1 MKRPKGNGRR
11 GSRRVAPSGQLAR
24 QAGQTLTTHNVGA
37 LPLLN
42 RVLERM
48 RLAECLQEYL
58 PPEDGRT
65 KIPTARVLLILV
77 RNLLVS
83 REPLYGVG
91 EWAAG
96 QAPDLLGLSPEQISG
111 LNDDRCGRAVDKL
124 FACDQPS
131 LVLALVA
138 YVVRVFAVALDELHN
153 DGTSVSVYGAYRAA
167 THQRHERGR
176 VTPAV
181 TFGHSKNHRPDLK
194 QLIYTLTVTA
204 DGAVP
209 VHFTVGSGN
218 LTDDQTHRDTWD
230 LLAELVGRPDFLYVA
245 DSKLAT
251 TENMGHITRRGGR
264 FLSVLPR
271 TRSEDGQFRERI
283 RHGEVTWKVL
293 HEKRDD
299 EGKLVD
305 RYSVCPEAQQTADGY
320 RLVWYH
326 STRKAE
332 LDQLARSR
340 RLERTLSGLH
350 DLQGR
355 LGSPRTRYRDR
366 AKVAEAVEKIL
377 RDCQAESWIVPRIEE
392 KQEETFRQ
400 ARRGRPS
407 ANTPFRREVRTR
419 FSLAWDIDYAR
430 MAEERLTDGMFP
442 LVTNDRALSELELLL
457 AYKRQPQIEKR
468 FAQLKTDY
476 EVAPVYL
483 KEARRIQALL
493 CVYFL
498 AQLVQALLERE
509 LRRAMEREKLD
520 SLPLYPEGRPCRCPT
535 TRKLIDLFEP
545 VQRHTLT
552 VRGQNST
559 TFVTELT
566 PLHRRILK
574 LLGTPANTYGQ

>member
-1 MKRPKGNGRR
+1 MKKAKRCKRD
-11 GSRRVAPSGQLAR
+11 GSRRATPSGELAR

-42 RVLERM
+42 RIIERM
-48 RLAECLQEYL
+48 KLEEFLQEYL

-65 KIPTARVLLILV
+65 KIPTARAVLVLV

-91 EWAAG
+91 EWAAR
-96 QAPDLLGLSPEQISG
+96 QAPNLLGLSPEQVAK

-138 YVVRVFAVALDELHN
+138 HTVREFAVALDELHN
-153 DGTSVSVYGAYRAA
+153 DGTSVSVYGAYEAA
-167 THQRHERGR
+167 ARERRQRGR

-181 TFGHSKNHRPDLK
+181 TFGHSKDHRPDLK

-209 VHFTVGSGN
+209 VHFSVGSGN
-218 LTDDQTHRDTWD
+218 VTDDQTHRDTWD
-230 LLAELVGRPDFLYVA
+230 LLVELVGGPDFLYVA

-251 TENMGHITRRGGR
+251 AENMGHIARRGGR

-271 TRSEDGQFRERI
+271 TRSEDGQFRERV
-283 RHGEVTWKVL
+283 RHGEVTWKVI
-293 HEKRDD
+293 HEKQDD
-299 EGKLVD
+299 EGKVVD
-305 RYSVCPEAQQTADGY
+305 RYSVCPEVQQSTDGY
-320 RLVWYH
+320 RLMWYH

-332 LDQLARSR
+332 LDQTARSR
-340 RLERTLSGLH
+340 RLERALSGLH

-355 LGSPRTRYRDR
+355 LASARTRYRDR

-377 RDCQAESWIVPRIEE
+377 ADCQVESWVLPRIEE
-392 KQEETFRQ
+392 EEEETFRQ
-400 ARRGRPS
+400 TRPGRPS
-407 ANTPFRREVRTR
+407 PKTPFRREVRKR

-430 MAEERLTDGMFP
+430 MAEERLTDGIFP
-442 LVTNDRALSELELLL
+442 LVTNDRGLSESELLL
-457 AYKRQPQIEKR
+457 AYKRQPHIEKR

-483 KEARRIQALL
+483 KEARRIQGLL

-509 LRRAMEREKLD
+509 LRRAMQREALD
-520 SLPLYPEGRPCRCPT
+520 SLPLYPEGRPCRFPT

-552 VRGQNST
+552 ARGQEPT

-566 PLHRRILK
+566 PLQRRILK
-574 LLGTPANTYGQ
+574 LLGIPTSTYGQ

>member
-1 MKRPKGNGRR
+1 MKQPKRSGRR
-11 GSRRVAPSGQLAR
+11 GSRRAVSSGEVAR
-24 QAGQTLTTHNVGA
+24 QTGQTLTTHNVGA

-42 RVLERM
+42 RILKRMKLEQF
-48 RLAECLQEYL
+48 LQEYL
-58 PPEDGRT
+58 PPEDGRM
-65 KIPTARVLLILV
+65 KIPTARVLLVLV

-91 EWAAG
+91 EWAAR
-96 QAPDLLGLSPEQISG
+96 QAPDLLGLSPEQVAG
-111 LNDDRCGRAVDKL
+111 LNDDRCGRAIDKL

-131 LVLALVA
+131 LVLALLA
-138 YVVRVFAVALDELHN
+138 HTVRVFAVALDELHN
-153 DGTSVSVYGAYRAA
+153 DGTSVSVYGAYRTAA
-167 THQRHERGR
+167 RERRERGR

-181 TFGHSKNHRPDLK
+181 TFGHSKAHRPDLK

-209 VHFTVGSGN
+209 VYFTVGSGN

-230 LLAELVGRPDFLYVA
+230 LLVKLVGRPDFLYVA

-251 TENMGHITRRGGR
+251 AENMGHIARRGGR

-271 TRSEDGQFRERI
+271 TRSEDGQFRERV
-283 RHGEVTWKVL
+283 RHGEVTWNIV
-293 HEKRDD
+293 HEKHDD
-299 EGKLVD
+299 QGKLVD
-305 RYSVCPEAQQTADGY
+305 RYSACPEAQQTADGY

-332 LDQLARSR
+332 LDQAARSR

-355 LGSPRTRYRDR
+355 LASPRTRYRDR

-377 RDCQAESWIVPRIEE
+377 HDCQVESWILPRIEE
-392 KQEETFRQ
+392 EEEATFRQ

-407 ANTPFRREVRTR
+407 ADTPFRREVRRR

-430 MAEERLTDGMFP
+430 MAEEQLTDGIFP
-442 LVTNDRALSELELLL
+442 LVTNDRGLAEMELLL
-457 AYKRQPQIEKR
+457 AYKRQPPIEKR

-483 KEARRIQALL
+483 KEASRIQALL

-509 LRRAMEREKLD
+509 LRRAMEREELD
-520 SLPLYPEGRPCRCPT
+520 SLPLYPEGRPCRRPT

-552 VRGQNST
+552 VRGQEST
-559 TFVTELT
+559 TFVTTLT
-566 PLHRRILK
+566 PLQRQILK
-574 LLGTPANTYGQ
+574 LLGIPANTYGQ

>member
-1 MKRPKGNGRR
+1 M
-11 GSRRVAPSGQLAR
+11 
-24 QAGQTLTTHNVGA
+24 LTTHNVGA

-42 RVLERM
+42 RILKRM
-48 RLAECLQEYL
+48 KLDEFLQEYL

-65 KIPTARVLLILV
+65 KVPTARVLLVMV

-83 REPLYGVG
+83 REPFYGVG
-91 EWAAG
+91 EWAAR
-96 QAPDLLGLSPEQISG
+96 QAPDLLGLSPEQVAG
-111 LNDDRCGRAVDKL
+111 LNDDRCGRAADKL

-131 LVLALVA
+131 LILAAVA
-138 YVVRVFAVALDELHN
+138 YAARDFAVNLDELHN
-153 DGTSVSVYGAYRAA
+153 DGTSVSVYGAYQAA
-167 THQRHERGR
+167 ARERRERGR

-181 TFGHSKNHRPDLK
+181 TFGHSKDHRPDLK
-194 QLIYTLTVTA
+194 QLMYALTVTA

-209 VHFTVGSGN
+209 VHFSVGSGN
-218 LTDDQTHRDTWD
+218 LTDDQTHQDTWD
-230 LLAELVGRPDFLYVA
+230 LLVEMVGRPDFLYVA

-251 TENMGHITRRGGR
+251 ADNMGHIARRGGR

-271 TRSEDGQFRERI
+271 TRGEDAQFRERV
-283 RHGEVTWKVL
+283 RHDEVRWNVI
-293 HEKRDD
+293 HEKHDE

-305 RYSVCPEAQQTADGY
+305 RYSICPEAQQTADGY

-332 LDQLARSR
+332 LDQLTRSR
-340 RLERTLSGLH
+340 RLQRALRALH
-350 DLQGR
+350 DLQRR
-355 LGSPRTRYRDR
+355 LASPRTRYRDR
-366 AKVAEAVEKIL
+366 AKVAEAVEKML
-377 RDCQAESWIVPRIEE
+377 GESQAELWIVPRIEE
-392 KQEETFRQ
+392 EQEETFRQ

-407 ANTPFRREVRTR
+407 AHTPFRREVRTR

-430 MAEERLTDGMFP
+430 MAEEGLTDGVFP
-442 LVTNDRALSELELLL
+442 LVTNDRNLSELELLL
-457 AYKRQPQIEKR
+457 AYKRQPQVEKR

-509 LRRAMEREKLD
+509 LRQAMEREKLH
-520 SLPLYPEGRPCRCPT
+520 SLPLYPEARPCRRPT

-545 VQRHTLT
+545 VQRHTLI
-552 VRGQNST
+552 VRGQTPT

-566 PLHRRILK
+566 SLQRRILK
-574 LLGTPANTYGQ
+574 LLNIPANTYGR

>member
-1 MKRPKGNGRR
+1 MKQPERKARR
-11 GSRRVAPSGQLAR
+11 GSRRAVGSGEVAR
-24 QAGQTLTTHNVGA
+24 QAGQTLATHNVGA

-42 RVLERM
+42 RILQRMKLE
-48 RLAECLQEYL
+48 EFLQEYL

-65 KIPTARVLLILV
+65 KVPTARVLSMLV

-91 EWAAG
+91 EWAAR
-96 QAPDLLGLSPEQISG
+96 QAPDLLGLSPEQVAG

-138 YVVRVFAVALDELHN
+138 HTVREFAVGLDELHN
-153 DGTSVSVYGAYRAA
+153 DGTSVSVYGAYQAA
-167 THQRHERGR
+167 ARERRQRGR

-181 TFGHSKNHRPDLK
+181 TFGHSKDHRPDLK
-194 QLIYTLTVTA
+194 QLIYILTVAA

-209 VHFTVGSGN
+209 VHFSVGSGN
-218 LTDDQTHRDTWD
+218 LTDDQTHRDTWN
-230 LLAELVGRPDFLYVA
+230 LLVQLVGRPDFLYVA

-251 TENMGHITRRGGR
+251 AENMGHIARRGGR

-271 TRSEDGQFRERI
+271 TRSEDGRFRERV
-283 RHGEVTWKVL
+283 RHGEVTWKVI
-293 HEKRDD
+293 HKKHDD

-305 RYSVCPEAQQTADGY
+305 RYSVCSEAQQTADGY

-332 LDQLARSR
+332 LDQMARSR
-340 RLERTLSGLH
+340 RLERALRGLH

-355 LGSPRTRYRDR
+355 LASPRTRYRER
-366 AKVAEAVEKIL
+366 GKVAEAVEKIL
-377 RDCQAESWIVPRIEE
+377 ADCQVEAWVLPRIEE
-392 KQEETFRQ
+392 EQEETFRQ

-407 ANTPFRREVRTR
+407 ADTPFHRQLRRR
-419 FSLAWDIDYAR
+419 FSLAWDIDYQR
-430 MAEERLTDGMFP
+430 MAEEGLSDGVFP
-442 LVTNDRALSELELLL
+442 LVTNDRELSELELLL
-457 AYKRQPQIEKR
+457 AYKRQPQVEKR

-483 KEARRIQALL
+483 KEARRIQGLL
-493 CVYFL
+493 CVHFL

-509 LRRAMEREKLD
+509 LRRAMEREQLD
-520 SLPLYPEGRPCRCPT
+520 SLPLYPEDRPCRRPT

-545 VQRHTLT
+545 VQRHALT
-552 VRGQNST
+552 VRGQAPT
-559 TFVTELT
+559 TFVTEFT
-566 PLHRRILK
+566 PLQRHILK
-574 LLGTPANTYGQ
+574 LLGLPANTYGQ

>member
-1 MKRPKGNGRR
+1 MV
-11 GSRRVAPSGQLAR
+11 SV
-24 QAGQTLTTHNVGA
+24 
-37 LPLLN
+37 
-42 RVLERM
+42 
-48 RLAECLQEYL
+48 
-58 PPEDGRT
+58 
-65 KIPTARVLLILV
+65 LV

-91 EWAAG
+91 EWAAR
-96 QAPDLLGLSPEQISG
+96 QAPDLLGLSPEQMAG

-138 YVVRVFAVALDELHN
+138 HTVREFAVALDELHN
-153 DGTSVSVYGAYRAA
+153 DGTSVSVYGAYEAA
-167 THQRHERGR
+167 ARERRERGR

-181 TFGHSKNHRPDLK
+181 TFGHSKARRPDLK
-194 QLIYTLTVTA
+194 QLVYVLTVAA

-209 VHFTVGSGN
+209 VHFSVGSGN

-230 LLAELVGRPDFLYVA
+230 LLVELVGRPDFLYVA

-251 TENMGHITRRGGR
+251 AENMGHIARRGGR

-271 TRSEDGQFRERI
+271 TRSEDGQFRERV
-283 RHGEVTWKVL
+283 RHDEVTWKVI
-293 HEKRDD
+293 HKKHDD

-305 RYSVCPEAQQTADGY
+305 RYSVCSEAQQTADGY

-340 RLERTLSGLH
+340 RLERARRGQH
-350 DLQGR
+350 DHPGR
-355 LGSPRTRYRDR
+355 LATPRTRDR
-366 AKVAEAVEKIL
+366 ERGKVAEAVEKIL
-377 RDCQAESWIVPRIEE
+377 GDCQVEAWVLPRIEE
-392 KQEETFRQ
+392 EQEETFRQ

-407 ANTPFRREVRTR
+407 ADTPFRRQVRRR
-419 FSLAWDIDYAR
+419 FSLAWDIDYGR
-430 MAEERLTDGMFP
+430 MAEEGLTDGVFP
-442 LVTNDRALSELELLL
+442 LVTNDRDLSELELLL
-457 AYKRQPQIEKR
+457 AYKRQPQVEKR

-509 LRRAMEREKLD
+509 LRRAMEREELD

-552 VRGQNST
+552 TPTQNPT
-559 TFVTELT
+559 TFITELT
-566 PLHRRILK
+566 PLQRRILK
-574 LLGTPANTYGQ
+574 LLGLPVNTYGQ

>member
-1 MKRPKGNGRR
+1 MKQPKRRVRR
-11 GSRRVAPSGQLAR
+11 GSRRAVCSGEVAR
-24 QAGQTLTTHNVGA
+24 QTGQTLTTHNVGA

-42 RVLERM
+42 RILQRLKLE
-48 RLAECLQEYL
+48 EFLQEYL

-65 KIPTARVLLILV
+65 KIPTARTLLVLV
-77 RNLLVS
+77 RNLLIS

-91 EWAAG
+91 QWAAR
-96 QAPDLLGLSPEQISG
+96 QAPDLLGLSPEEVTG

-138 YVVRVFAVALDELHN
+138 HAVRAFAVSLGELHN
-153 DGTSVSVYGAYRAA
+153 DGTSVSVYGAYQAA
-167 THQRHERGR
+167 ARERRERGR

-181 TFGHSKNHRPDLK
+181 TFGHSKDHRPDLK

-209 VHFTVGSGN
+209 VYFTVGSGN
-218 LTDDQTHRDTWD
+218 LTDDQTHRGTWD
-230 LLAELVGRPDFLYVA
+230 LLVELVGRPDFLYVA

-251 TENMGHITRRGGR
+251 ADNMGHIARRGGR

-271 TRSEDGQFRERI
+271 TRSEDGQFRQRV
-283 RHGEVTWKVL
+283 RHGEVTWTAL
-293 HEKRDD
+293 HEKHNE

-305 RYSVCPEAQQTADGY
+305 RYSACPEAQQTADGY

-340 RLERTLSGLH
+340 RLERTLRGLH

-355 LGSPRTRYRDR
+355 LSSPRTRYRDR
-366 AKVAEAVEKIL
+366 GKVAKAVEKIL
-377 RDCQAESWIVPRIEE
+377 DECQTESWILPRIEE
-392 KQEETFRQ
+392 EQEETFRQ

-407 ANTPFRREVRTR
+407 ADTPFRREVRTR

-430 MAEERLTDGMFP
+430 MAEEGLSDGVFP
-442 LVTNDRALSELELLL
+442 LVTNERDLSELELLL
-457 AYKRQPQIEKR
+457 AYKRQPQVEKR

-509 LRRAMEREKLD
+509 LRQAMEREKLD
-520 SLPLYPEGRPCRCPT
+520 SLPLYPEGRPCRRPT

-545 VQRHTLT
+545 IQRHTLT
-552 VRGQNST
+552 VRGQAPT
-559 TFVTELT
+559 TFLTELT
-566 PLHRRILK
+566 PLQRRILK
-574 LLGTPANTYGQ
+574 LLHIPANTYGR

>member
-1 MKRPKGNGRR
+1 MTHPKQSRRR
-11 GSRRVAPSGQLAR
+11 GSRRVAPSGQFAR

-42 RVLERM
+42 RILKRMKLE
-48 RLAECLQEYL
+48 EFLQEYL

-65 KIPTARVLLILV
+65 KIPTARVLLLLV

-91 EWAAG
+91 EWAARH
-96 QAPDLLGLSPEQISG
+96 APDLLGLSLEQVAG
-111 LNDDRCGRAVDKL
+111 LNDDRCGRAADKL

-138 YVVRVFAVALDELHN
+138 HTVRAFGVALDELHN
-153 DGTSVSVYGAYRAA
+153 DGTSVSVYGAYQGAA
-167 THQRHERGR
+167 RQRRERGR

-181 TFGHSKNHRPDLK
+181 TFGHSKDHRPDLK

-209 VHFTVGSGN
+209 VYFSVGSGN

-230 LLAELVGRPDFLYVA
+230 LLIELVGRPDFLYVA

-251 TENMGHITRRGGR
+251 AENMGHIARRGGR

-271 TRSEDGQFRERI
+271 TRSEDGQFRERV
-283 RHGEVTWKVL
+283 RHDEVTWKVI
-293 HEKRDD
+293 HEKHDD

-305 RYSVCPEAQQTADGY
+305 RYSVCPEAEPTADGY

-340 RLERTLSGLH
+340 QLERALRGLH

-355 LGSPRTRYRDR
+355 LASPRTRYRDR
-366 AKVAEAVEKIL
+366 GKVAEAVEKIL
-377 RDCQAESWIVPRIEE
+377 HDCHVESWILPRIEE
-392 KQEETFRQ
+392 DEENTFRQ

-407 ANTPFRREVRTR
+407 ADTPFRREVRRR
-419 FSLAWDIDYAR
+419 FSLAWDIDHAR
-430 MAEERLTDGMFP
+430 MAEEQLTDGVFP
-442 LVTNDRALSELELLL
+442 LVTNDRGLSERELLL
-457 AYKRQPQIEKR
+457 AYKRQPQGEKR

-483 KEARRIQALL
+483 KEVRRIQALL
-493 CVYFL
+493 CVYFF

-509 LRRAMEREKLD
+509 LRRAMEREELD

-552 VRGQNST
+552 VRGQAST

-566 PLHRRILK
+566 SLQRRILK
-574 LLGTPANTYGQ
+574 LLGIPANTYGQ

>member
-1 MKRPKGNGRR
+1 MKKVRQSKRR
-11 GSRRVAPSGQLAR
+11 GSRRAAPSGEHAR
-24 QAGQTLTTHNVGA
+24 QGGQTLTTHNVGA

-42 RVLERM
+42 RVIERM
-48 RLAECLQEYL
+48 KLEEFLQEYL

-65 KIPTARVLLILV
+65 KIPTARALLVLV

-91 EWAAG
+91 EWAAR
-96 QAPDLLGLSPEQISG
+96 QAPDLLGLSPEQVTM

-138 YVVRVFAVALDELHN
+138 HTVREFAVALDELHN
-153 DGTSVSVYGAYRAA
+153 DGTSVSVYGAYEAA
-167 THQRHERGR
+167 AGERRQRGR

-181 TFGHSKNHRPDLK
+181 TFGHSKARRPDLK

-209 VHFTVGSGN
+209 VHFSVGSGN

-230 LLAELVGRPDFLYVA
+230 LLAELVGSPDFLYVA

-251 TENMGHITRRGGR
+251 AENMGHIARRGGQ

-271 TRSEDGQFRERI
+271 TRSEDGPFRERV
-283 RHGEVTWKVL
+283 RHGEVTWKVI
-293 HEKRDD
+293 HEKQDD
-299 EGKLVD
+299 EGNVVD
-305 RYSVCPEAQQTADGY
+305 RYSICPEVQQSADGY

-332 LDQLARSR
+332 LDQAARSR
-340 RLERTLSGLH
+340 RLERALSGLH

-355 LGSPRTRYRDR
+355 LASPRTRYRDR

-377 RDCQAESWIVPRIEE
+377 ADCQVESWVLPRIEE
-392 KQEETFRQ
+392 EEEETFRQ
-400 ARRGRPS
+400 TRPGRPS
-407 ANTPFRREVRTR
+407 PKTPFRREVRKR

-430 MAEERLTDGMFP
+430 MAEERLSDGVFP
-442 LVTNDRALSELELLL
+442 LVTNDRGLSELELLL
-457 AYKRQPQIEKR
+457 AYKRQPYIEKR

-483 KEARRIQALL
+483 KEVRRIQGLL

-509 LRRAMEREKLD
+509 LRRAMQREELD
-520 SLPLYPEGRPCRCPT
+520 SLPLYPEGRPCRYPT
-535 TRKLIDLFEP
+535 TRKVIDLLEP

-552 VRGQNST
+552 VRGQEPT
-559 TFVTELT
+559 TFVTQLT
-566 PLHRRILK
+566 PLQRRILK
-574 LLGTPANTYGQ
+574 LLGVPANTYGQ

>member
-1 MKRPKGNGRR
+1 MKQPKRNARR
-11 GSRRVAPSGQLAR
+11 GSRRAATCGQLAR
-24 QAGQTLTTHNVGA
+24 QNGHTLTTHDVGA

-42 RVLERM
+42 RILQRMKLE
-48 RLAECLQEYL
+48 EFLQEYL

-65 KIPTARVLLILV
+65 KVPTARVLLVLV

-91 EWAAG
+91 EWAAR
-96 QAPDLLGLSPEQISG
+96 QAPDLLGLSPQQVAR

-138 YVVRVFAVALDELHN
+138 HTVRVFAVALDELHN
-153 DGTSVSVYGAYRAA
+153 DGTSVSVYGAYQGAA
-167 THQRHERGR
+167 RQRRERGR

-194 QLIYTLTVTA
+194 QLIYLLTVTA

-209 VHFTVGSGN
+209 VHFSVGSGN

-230 LLAELVGRPDFLYVA
+230 LLRELVGQPDFLYVA

-251 TENMGHITRRGGR
+251 VENMGHIARRGGR
-264 FLSVLPR
+264 FLSILPR
-271 TRSEDGQFRERI
+271 TRSEDGQFRQRV
-283 RHGEVTWKVL
+283 RQGEVTWKAL
-293 HEKRDD
+293 HEKHDD

-340 RLERTLSGLH
+340 RLERALRGLH

-355 LGSPRTRYRDR
+355 LSSPRTRFRDR
-366 AKVAEAVEKIL
+366 GKVAEAVEKIL
-377 RDCQAESWIVPRIEE
+377 GDCQVELWILPQIEE
-392 KQEETFRQ
+392 EEEKTFRQ

-407 ANTPFRREVRTR
+407 ADTPFRREVRRR
-419 FSLAWDIDYAR
+419 FSLAWHIDYAR
-430 MAEERLTDGMFP
+430 MAEEQLTDGIFP

-483 KEARRIQALL
+483 KEVRRIQALL

-509 LRRAMEREKLD
+509 LRRAMEREELD

-552 VRGQNST
+552 VRGQEST
-559 TFVTELT
+559 TFVTELA
-566 PLHRRILK
+566 PLQRRILK
-574 LLGTPANTYGQ
+574 LLGIPANTYGQ

>member
-1 MKRPKGNGRR
+1 MEHPKRSGRR
-11 GSRRVAPSGQLAR
+11 GSRRAVSSGEVAR
-24 QAGQTLTTHNVGA
+24 QAGQTLTTHDVGA

-42 RVLERM
+42 WILKRMKLE
-48 RLAECLQEYL
+48 EFLQEYL

-65 KIPTARVLLILV
+65 KIPTARVLLVLV

-91 EWAAG
+91 EWAAR
-96 QAPDLLGLSPEQISG
+96 QAPDLLGLSPEQVAG
-111 LNDDRCGRAVDKL
+111 LNDDRCGRAIDKL

-131 LVLALVA
+131 LVLALLA
-138 YVVRVFAVALDELHN
+138 HTVRVFAVALDELHN
-153 DGTSVSVYGAYRAA
+153 DGTSVSVYGAYQAA
-167 THQRHERGR
+167 ARERRELGR

-181 TFGHSKNHRPDLK
+181 TFGHSKDHRPDLK

-230 LLAELVGRPDFLYVA
+230 LLVQLVGRGDFLYVA

-251 TENMGHITRRGGR
+251 AENMGHIARRGGR

-271 TRSEDGQFRERI
+271 TRSEDGQFRERV
-283 RHGEVTWKVL
+283 RHGKATWNVV
-293 HEKRDD
+293 HEKHDD
-299 EGKLVD
+299 EGELVD

-332 LDQLARSR
+332 LDQAARSR
-340 RLERTLSGLH
+340 RLERALRGLH

-355 LGSPRTRYRDR
+355 LASPRTRYRDR

-377 RDCQAESWIVPRIEE
+377 RDCQVESWILPRIEE
-392 KQEETFRQ
+392 EEQATFRQ

-407 ANTPFRREVRTR
+407 ADTPFRREVRTR

-430 MAEERLTDGMFP
+430 MAEEGLTDGIFP
-442 LVTNDRALSELELLL
+442 LVTNDRGLSELELLL

-483 KEARRIQALL
+483 KEARRIQGLL

-509 LRRAMEREKLD
+509 LRRAMEREELD
-520 SLPLYPEGRPCRCPT
+520 SLPLYPEGRSCRRPT
-535 TRKLIDLFEP
+535 TRKLIDLFKP

-552 VRGQNST
+552 VRGHDAT

-566 PLHRRILK
+566 ALQHRILK
-574 LLGTPANTYGQ
+574 LLGIPANPYGQ

>member
-1 MKRPKGNGRR
+1 MEHPKRSGRR
-11 GSRRVAPSGQLAR
+11 GSRRAVSSGEVAR
-24 QAGQTLTTHNVGA
+24 QAGQTLTTHDVGA

-42 RVLERM
+42 WILKRM
-48 RLAECLQEYL
+48 KLDEFLQEYL

-65 KIPTARVLLILV
+65 KIPAARVLLVLV

-91 EWAAG
+91 EWAAR
-96 QAPDLLGLSPEQISG
+96 QAPDLLGLSPEQVAG
-111 LNDDRCGRAVDKL
+111 LNDDRCGRAIDKL

-131 LVLALVA
+131 LVLALLA
-138 YVVRVFAVALDELHN
+138 HTVRVFAVALDELHN
-153 DGTSVSVYGAYRAA
+153 DGTSVSVYGAYRTAA
-167 THQRHERGR
+167 CARRERGR

-181 TFGHSKNHRPDLK
+181 TFGHSKDHRPDLK

-209 VHFTVGSGN
+209 VYFTVGSGN

-230 LLAELVGRPDFLYVA
+230 LLVQLVGRGDFLYVA

-251 TENMGHITRRGGR
+251 AENMGHIARRGGR

-271 TRSEDGQFRERI
+271 TRSEDGQFRERV
-283 RHGEVTWKVL
+283 RHGEVTWNIV
-293 HEKRDD
+293 HEKHDD

-305 RYSVCPEAQQTADGY
+305 RYSACPEAQQTADGY

-326 STRKAE
+326 STRKTE
-332 LDQLARSR
+332 LDQAARSR
-340 RLERTLSGLH
+340 RLERAFRGLH

-355 LGSPRTRYRDR
+355 LASPRTRYRDR

-377 RDCQAESWIVPRIEE
+377 RDCQVESWILPRIEE
-392 KQEETFRQ
+392 EEEATFRQ

-407 ANTPFRREVRTR
+407 ADTPFRREVRTR

-430 MAEERLTDGMFP
+430 MAEEGLTDGIFP
-442 LVTNDRALSELELLL
+442 LVTNDRGLSELELLL

-483 KEARRIQALL
+483 KEARRIQGLL
-493 CVYFL
+493 CIYFL

-509 LRRAMEREKLD
+509 LRRAMERDELD
-520 SLPLYPEGRPCRCPT
+520 SLPLYPEGRPCRRPT

-552 VRGQNST
+552 VRGHDST

-566 PLHRRILK
+566 ALQRRILK
-574 LLGTPANTYGQ
+574 LLGIPANPYGQ

>member
-1 MKRPKGNGRR
+1 MEHPKRSGRR
-11 GSRRVAPSGQLAR
+11 GSRRAVSSGEVAR
-24 QAGQTLTTHNVGA
+24 QAGQTLTTHDVGA

-42 RVLERM
+42 WILKRM
-48 RLAECLQEYL
+48 KLDEFLQEYL

-65 KIPTARVLLILV
+65 KIPTARVLLVLV

-91 EWAAG
+91 EWAAR
-96 QAPDLLGLSPEQISG
+96 QAPDLLGLSPEQVAG
-111 LNDDRCGRAVDKL
+111 LNDDRCGRAIDKL

-131 LVLALVA
+131 LVLALLA
-138 YVVRVFAVALDELHN
+138 HTVRVFAVALDELHN

-167 THQRHERGR
+167 ARERRERGR

-181 TFGHSKNHRPDLK
+181 TFGHSKDHRPDLK

-209 VHFTVGSGN
+209 IYFTVGSGN

-230 LLAELVGRPDFLYVA
+230 LLVQLVGRGDFLYVA

-251 TENMGHITRRGGR
+251 AENMGHIARRGGR

-271 TRSEDGQFRERI
+271 TRSEDGQFRERV
-283 RHGEVTWKVL
+283 RHGKVTWNVV
-293 HEKRDD
+293 HEKHDD

-305 RYSVCPEAQQTADGY
+305 RYSACPEAQQTADGY

-326 STRKAE
+326 STRKTE
-332 LDQLARSR
+332 LDQAARSR
-340 RLERTLSGLH
+340 RLERAFRGLH

-355 LGSPRTRYRDR
+355 LASPRTRYRDR

-377 RDCQAESWIVPRIEE
+377 RDCQVESWILPRIEE
-392 KQEETFRQ
+392 EEEATFRQ
-400 ARRGRPS
+400 ARRGRPN
-407 ANTPFRREVRTR
+407 ADTPFRREVRTR

-430 MAEERLTDGMFP
+430 MAEEGLTDGIFP
-442 LVTNDRALSELELLL
+442 LVTNDRGLSELELLL
-457 AYKRQPQIEKR
+457 AYKRQAQIEKR

-483 KEARRIQALL
+483 KEARRIQGLL

-509 LRRAMEREKLD
+509 LRRAMEREELD
-520 SLPLYPEGRPCRCPT
+520 SLPLYPEGRPCRRPT
-535 TRKLIDLFEP
+535 TRKLIDLFES

-552 VRGQNST
+552 VPGHDST

-566 PLHRRILK
+566 ALQRRIPK
-574 LLGTPANTYGQ
+574 LLGIPANPYGQ

>member
-1 MKRPKGNGRR
+1 MNKPKRSGRGGLR
-11 GSRRVAPSGQLAR
+11 KTGSSGPFAR

-42 RVLERM
+42 RIFDRMKLE
-48 RLAECLQEYL
+48 EFLQQYL

-65 KIPTARVLLILV
+65 KIPTARVLLVLV

-91 EWAAG
+91 EWAAR
-96 QAPDLLGLSPEQISG
+96 QAPDLLGLSPEEVTK

-138 YVVRVFAVALDELHN
+138 HAVRAFAVLLDELHN
-153 DGTSVSVYGAYRAA
+153 DGTSVSVYGAYQAA
-167 THQRHERGR
+167 ARERRERGR
-176 VTPAV
+176 VAPAV
-181 TFGHSKNHRPDLK
+181 TFGHSKAHRPDLK

-209 VHFTVGSGN
+209 VYFSVGNGN

-230 LLAELVGRPDFLYVA
+230 LLAELVGRPNFLYVA

-251 TENMGHITRRGGR
+251 AENMGHIARRGGR

-271 TRSEDGQFRERI
+271 TRSEDSQFRERV
-283 RHGEVTWKVL
+283 RHGEVTWEVI
-293 HEKRDD
+293 HEKHDE
-299 EGKLVD
+299 EGKLLD
-305 RYSVCPEAQQTADGY
+305 RYSVCLEAQQTADGY

-332 LDQLARSR
+332 LDQAARFR
-340 RLERTLSGLH
+340 RLERALSGLH

-355 LGSPRTRYRDR
+355 LASPRTRYRER
-366 AKVAEAVEKIL
+366 GKVAEAVEKIL
-377 RDCQAESWIVPRIEE
+377 ADCQVESWIVPRIEE
-392 KQEETFRQ
+392 QEEETFRQ
-400 ARRGRPS
+400 ARRGRPTPE
-407 ANTPFRREVRTR
+407 TPFRREVRKR
-419 FSLAWDIDYAR
+419 FSLAWDIDHAR
-430 MAEERLTDGMFP
+430 MAEGRLTDGIFP
-442 LVTNDRALSELELLL
+442 LVTNDRNLSERELLL
-457 AYKRQPQIEKR
+457 AYKRQPKVEKR
-468 FAQLKTDY
+468 FEQLKTDY

-509 LRRAMEREKLD
+509 LRRAMEREELD
-520 SLPLYPEGRPCRCPT
+520 SLPLYPEGRPCTCPT

-552 VRGQNST
+552 VRGQDPT
-559 TFVTELT
+559 TFITELT
-566 PLHRRILK
+566 PLQRRILK
-574 LLGTPANTYGQ
+574 LLGLAVNTYGQ

>member
-1 MKRPKGNGRR
+1 MKAPKRSNRR
-11 GSRRVAPSGQLAR
+11 GSRRAAPSGQLAR
-24 QAGQTLTTHNVGA
+24 QTGQTLTTHNIGA

-42 RVLERM
+42 RILKRMKLE
-48 RLAECLQEYL
+48 EFLQEYL

-65 KIPTARVLLILV
+65 KISTARVLLVLV

-91 EWAAG
+91 EWAAR
-96 QAPDLLGLSPEQISG
+96 QAPDLLGLSPGQVAK

-138 YVVRVFAVALDELHN
+138 HTVRDFAVLLNELHN
-153 DGTSVSVYGAYRAA
+153 DGTSVSVYGAYQAA
-167 THQRHERGR
+167 ARERRERGR

-181 TFGHSKNHRPDLK
+181 TFGHSKDHRPDLK
-194 QLIYTLTVTA
+194 QLIYTLTVAA

-209 VHFTVGSGN
+209 VHFSVGSGN
-218 LTDDQTHRDTWD
+218 LTDDQTHQDTWN
-230 LLAELVGRPDFLYVA
+230 LLVELVGRPDFLYVA

-251 TENMGHITRRGGR
+251 VENMGHIARRGGR

-271 TRSEDGQFRERI
+271 TRSEDGQFRERV
-283 RHGEVTWKVL
+283 RHREVTWKVI
-293 HEKRDD
+293 HEKHDD

-305 RYSVCPEAQQTADGY
+305 RYSVCPKAQQTADGY

-332 LDQLARSR
+332 LDQAARFR
-340 RLERTLSGLH
+340 QLERALSGLH

-355 LGSPRTRYRDR
+355 LTSPRTRYRDR
-366 AKVAEAVEKIL
+366 AKVAGAVEKIL
-377 RDCQAESWIVPRIEE
+377 SDCQVGSWILPQIEE
-392 KQEETFRQ
+392 KEEETFRQ
-400 ARRGRPS
+400 TRPGRPS
-407 ANTPFRREVRTR
+407 PKTPFRREVRKR
-419 FSLAWDIDYAR
+419 FSLAWDIDYAH
-430 MAEERLTDGMFP
+430 MAEERLTDGIFP
-442 LVTNDRALSELELLL
+442 LVTNDRELSELELLL

-483 KEARRIQALL
+483 KEARRIQGLL

-509 LRRAMEREKLD
+509 LRRAMEREELD

-552 VRGQNST
+552 MQGQDPT

-566 PLHRRILK
+566 PLQPRILK
-574 LLGTPANTYGQ
+574 LLGIPANTYGQ

>member
-1 MKRPKGNGRR
+1 MKKAEGSKRR
-11 GSRRVAPSGQLAR
+11 GSRRLVPSGERAR
-24 QAGQTLTTHNVGA
+24 QGGQTLTTHNVGA

-42 RVLERM
+42 QVIERM
-48 RLAECLQEYL
+48 NLEEFLQEYL

-65 KIPTARVLLILV
+65 KIPTARALLVLV

-91 EWAAG
+91 EWAAR
-96 QAPDLLGLSPEQISG
+96 QAPNLLGLSPEQVAK

-138 YVVRVFAVALDELHN
+138 HTVREFAVALDELHN
-153 DGTSVSVYGAYRAA
+153 DGTSVSFYGAYEAA
-167 THQRHERGR
+167 ACERHQRGR

-181 TFGHSKNHRPDLK
+181 TFGHSKIHRPDLK

-209 VHFTVGSGN
+209 VHFSVGSGN
-218 LTDDQTHRDTWD
+218 VTDDQTHRGTWG
-230 LLAELVGRPDFLYVA
+230 LLVELIGGPDFLYVA

-251 TENMGHITRRGGR
+251 TENMGHIARRGGR

-271 TRSEDGQFRERI
+271 TRSEDGQFRERV
-283 RHGEVTWKVL
+283 RHGEVTWKVI
-293 HEKRDD
+293 HEKHNN

-305 RYSVCPEAQQTADGY
+305 RYSFCPEVQQSADGY

-332 LDQLARSR
+332 QDQ
-340 RLERTLSGLH
+340 
-350 DLQGR
+350 
-355 LGSPRTRYRDR
+355 
-366 AKVAEAVEKIL
+366 AVEKIL
-377 RDCQAESWIVPRIEE
+377 ADCQVESWVLPRIDEAE
-392 KQEETFRQ
+392 EETFRQ
-400 ARRGRPS
+400 ARPGRPS
-407 ANTPFRREVRTR
+407 PKTPFRREVRKR
-419 FSLAWDIDYAR
+419 FSLAWEIDYAR
-430 MAEERLTDGMFP
+430 MAEERLTDGIFP
-442 LVTNDRALSELELLL
+442 LVTNDRGLSERELLL
-457 AYKRQPQIEKR
+457 AYKRQPHIEKR

-483 KEARRIQALL
+483 KEVRRIQGLL

-498 AQLVQALLERE
+498 TQLVQALLERE
-509 LRRAMEREKLD
+509 LRRAMEREALD
-520 SLPLYPEGRPCRCPT
+520 SLPLYPEGRPCRYPT
-535 TRKLIDLFEP
+535 TRKVIDLFEP

-552 VRGQNST
+552 VRGQEPM
-559 TFVTELT
+559 TFITELT
-566 PLHRRILK
+566 PLQRRILK
-574 LLGTPANTYGQ
+574 LLALPVNTYGQ

>member
-1 MKRPKGNGRR
+1 MTQARESGRSR
-11 GSRRVAPSGQLAR
+11 GAVSSGQLAR
-24 QAGQTLTTHNVGA
+24 QDGQTLTTHNVGA
-37 LPLLN
+37 LPMVN
-42 RVLERM
+42 RILGQMKLE
-48 RLAECLQEYL
+48 EFLQEYL

-65 KIPTARVLLILV
+65 KIPTARVLLVLV

-83 REPLYGVG
+83 RKPLYGVG
-91 EWAAG
+91 EWAAR
-96 QAPDLLGLSPEQISG
+96 QAPDLLGLSPEQVSG
-111 LNDDRCGRAVDKL
+111 LNDDRCGRAADKL

-138 YVVRVFAVALDELHN
+138 RAVRVFDVSLDELHN
-153 DGTSVSVYGAYRAA
+153 DGTSVSVYGAYEAA
-167 THQRHERGR
+167 AHQRRERGR
-176 VTPAV
+176 ITPAV
-181 TFGHSKNHRPDLK
+181 TFGHSKDHRPDLK

-209 VHFTVGSGN
+209 VHFRVGSGN

-230 LLAELVGRPDFLYVA
+230 LLVELIGRPDFLYVA

-251 TENMGHITRRGGR
+251 ADNMGHIARRGGR

-271 TRSEDGQFRERI
+271 TRSEDGQFRGRVL
-283 RHGEVTWKVL
+283 RREVTWQVL
-293 HEKRDD
+293 HEKHDE

-340 RLERTLSGLH
+340 RLERALRALH
-350 DLQGR
+350 DLEGR
-355 LGSPRTRYRDR
+355 LASPRTRYRDR
-366 AKVAEAVEKIL
+366 GRVAEAVEKIL
-377 RDCQAESWIVPRIEE
+377 RECEAASWIVPRIEA
-392 KQEETFRQ
+392 EEEATFRQ
-400 ARRGRPS
+400 ARRGRPGP
-407 ANTPFRREVRTR
+407 NTPFRRHVRQR

-430 MAEERLTDGMFP
+430 MAEERLTDGIFP
-442 LVTNDRALSELELLL
+442 LVTNDRQLSDRDLLL
-457 AYKRQPQIEKR
+457 AYKRQPQVEKR
-468 FAQLKTDY
+468 FSQLKSDY

-483 KEARRIQALL
+483 KEVRRIQALL
-493 CVYFL
+493 CVHFL

-509 LRRAMEREKLD
+509 LRRAMQGERLA
-520 SLPLYPEGRPCRCPT
+520 SLPLYSEERPCRCPT

-552 VRGQNST
+552 VRRQAPT

-566 PLHRRILK
+566 PIQRRILK
-574 LLGTPANTYGQ
+574 LLHIPATTYGR